1 MSYLFPFPDQKLY
14 KLKTKDEIIMANNM
28 ATCSLML
35 DIAIVMPEMV
45 MTSKWPI
52 EVRSEIQL
60 V

>member
-14 KLKTKDEIIMANNM
+14 KLKTKDEIIMDIM